1 MKPKIVS
8 RICFGSILLLLGV
21 VFILPFWSMLITSFS
36 ARELSPGRLVFL
48 PRDFSLRQYRTVWF
62 DAKIYT
68 YIRNSFIVVVFALA
82 LQVCVSVMAAFPL
95 ARREF
100 KGKKI
105 VLVMFLATMM
115 VSEEVISIP
124 LYLVLSDIP
133 LLGINLLNS
142 YAGMVLPLGAWMFSI
157 VLLAGY
163 MKGIPRELEE
173 CARMDGGG
181 DFLILRKI
189 LVPLSLPA
197 LGSITIFG
205 FIMIW
210 DQYLLPL
217 IVSFEKS
224 LHTLPVALITLAGD
238 DYTIAASV
246 MAAAAL
252 SILPSV
258 VIYFLLQRFFAAG
271 LSAGSLKG

>member
-1 MKPKIVS
+1 MNSKITL
-8 RICFGSILLLLGV
+8 RICFALILILLAA

-36 ARELSPGRLVFL
+36 GRELSPGRLVLL
-48 PRDFSLRQYRTVWF
+48 PRDFSLKQYQTVLI
-62 DAKIYT
+62 DAKLYIY
-68 YIRNSFIVVVFALA
+68 IKNSFIVVIFALA
-82 LQVCVSVMAAFPL
+82 LQVSVSVLAAFPL
-95 ARREF
+95 ARKSF

-157 VLLAGY
+157 FLLVGY
-163 MKGIPRELEE
+163 MQGIPKELEE
-173 CARMDGGG
+173 CARMDGAG
-181 DFLILRKI
+181 DFLILRKV
-189 LVPLSLPA
+189 LLPLSLPA

-238 DYTIAASV
+238 DYTIAASL
-246 MAAAAL
+246 MAATAL
-252 SILPSV
+252 SIIPSV
-258 VIYFLLQRFFAAG
+258 VIYFSMQRFFAAG
-271 LSAGSLKG
+271 ISAGSLKG